1 MRRKGELGS
10 IRLAL
15 AGRGEVSSH
24 VKAPPGPH
32 GHEPHTWHV
41 PGPPVNLVNPLPHH
55 PSPSQHLGP
64 VPMLGSGREDGC
76 GKEMG
81 LRPGAKQAP
90 LLGKLL
96 P

>member
-1 MRRKGELGS
+1 MSKLPQDLTVMSRT
-10 IRLAL
+10 
-15 AGRGEVSSH
+15 RG
-24 VKAPPGPH
+24 
-32 GHEPHTWHV
+32 TCR
-41 PGPPVNLVNPLPHH
+41 VNPLPHH
-55 PSPSQHLGP
+55 PSPSQHPGP
-64 VPMLGSGREDGC
+64 IPMLGSRREDGC